1 MTTVKHRTDRVQPTL
16 AAPLPALLCVGLR
29 VCVLI
34 VALFS
39 IDLSAQN
46 LVNNPGFETYTT
58 PPNNYAQICRAT
70 GWSSPSGACSLVVG
84 TGSPEF
90 YHTAGTGGAKPP
102 ATYWA
107 NLMPHSGGGMSAICP
122 WYWTNTNFREYIQT
136 FLTSPLVVGQTYE
149 VSFWLTNGVSSIHP
163 YGVNHIGVAFSTAPL
178 VQVLGNQIVYTPQ
191 VELPGVIYST
201 TWQYHSMTF
210 VATQPYQYV
219 CFGSFVPWGALTY
232 QYLGASGNSGSLYYI
247 DDISVQAVA
256 ALPIEL
262 IDFRA
267 TCENDAVVLHWST
280 ATESNNDHFSV
291 ERSAD
296 GDMWGA
302 IGTVSG
308 MGNSQQTVEYVFRD
322 PGSTSSVGYYRLGQT
337 DFNGSVTYTP
347 VVARPS
353 CGNKEI
359 VRALLIDASGRV
371 CGAWPVAQRLHPA
384 GIYFVRTEYSDGSSS
399 TKKVS
404 VIAP

>member
-1 MTTVKHRTDRVQPTL
+1 MIVRPFTLPFHRARGSSLIGSGPDAV
-16 AAPLPALLCVGLR
+16 AR
-29 VCVLI
+29 VCMMAVLM
-34 VALFS
+34 FS
-39 IDLSAQN
+39 GRVSGQN

-58 PPNNYAQICRAT
+58 PPNNYSQICRAT
-70 GWSSPSGACSLVVG
+70 GWSSPSGICSLVVG

-90 YHTAGTGGAKPP
+90 YHTAGSGGARPP

-107 NLMPHSGGGMSAICP
+107 NLMPHTGGGMSAICP

-163 YGVNHIGVAFSTAPL
+163 YGVDHIGVAFSMAPL

-191 VELPGVIYST
+191 VELPGVVYST

-219 CFGSFVPWGALTY
+219 CFGSFVPWAAHTY

-247 DDISVQAVA
+247 DDISVQDVT

-267 TCENDAVVLHWST
+267 TCENDAVVLRWST
-280 ATESNNDHFSV
+280 ATETNNDHFTI
-291 ERSAD
+291 ERSGD
-296 GDMWGA
+296 GRAWEA
-302 IGTVSG
+302 IGSVAG
-308 MGNSQQTVEYVFRD
+308 AGNSQQTIQYSFTD
-322 PGSTSSVGYYRLGQT
+322 PEIQSDTRYYRLMQT
-337 DFNGSVTYTP
+337 DFDGAHSFSTVE
-347 VVARPS
+347 ALQA
-353 CGNKEI
+353 CADKEI
-359 VRALLIDASGRV
+359 LRQWLIDASGRIA
-371 CGAWPVAQRLHPA
+371 GHWPPA
-384 GIYFVRTEYSDGSSS
+384 PGSLAPGIYLVRTEYSDGNSE
-399 TKKVS
+399 TRKVP
-404 VIAP
+404 VTQP

>member
-1 MTTVKHRTDRVQPTL
+1 MKHRTESLSPTL
-16 AAPLPALLCVGLR
+16 ATPLAAWVVMGWR
-29 VCVLI
+29 VRGAGRGAVLP
-34 VALFS
+34 
-39 IDLSAQN
+39 DTSAQN

-122 WYWTNTNFREYIQT
+122 WYWTNTNFREYIRT
-136 FLTSPLVVGQTYE
+136 FLAAPLVVGQTYE

-163 YGVNHIGVAFSTAPL
+163 YGVDHIGVAFSMAPL

-201 TWQYHSMTF
+201 TWQFHSMTF

-219 CFGSFVPWGALTY
+219 CFGSFVPWGAMTY

-247 DDISVQAVA
+247 DDITVQAVA

-262 IDFRA
+262 LDFTA
-267 TCENDAVVLHWST
+267 ACENNAVVLRWST
-280 ATESNNDHFSV
+280 ATETNNYHFAV

-296 GDMWGA
+296 AEVWET
-302 IGTVSG
+302 IGTVPG
-308 MGNSQQTVEYVFRD
+308 AGNSQQVVHYAFNDTEVAATVL
-322 PGSTSSVGYYRLGQT
+322 YYRIGQT
-337 DFNGSVTYTP
+337 DFNGTISYST
-347 VVARPS
+347 VAAVPA
-353 CGNKEI
+353 CGDKE
-359 VRALLIDASGRV
+359 VLRQWLVDGQGRL
-371 CGAWPVAQRLHPA
+371 CGTWPAAQGSLSP
-384 GIYFVRTEYSDGSSS
+384 GIYLVRMEYSDGSSA
-399 TKKVS
+399 TKKVFL
-404 VIAP
+404 ITP